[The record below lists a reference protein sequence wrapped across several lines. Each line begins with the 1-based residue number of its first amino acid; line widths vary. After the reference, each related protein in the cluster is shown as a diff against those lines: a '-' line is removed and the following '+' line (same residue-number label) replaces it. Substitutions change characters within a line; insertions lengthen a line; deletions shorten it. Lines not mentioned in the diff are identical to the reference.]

1 MHAAAHLPDQ
11 NLPLEWLDA
20 TIISLLA
27 ERIEQAAD
35 QPAIQYRSGG
45 VWQTLRWSDVVDDV
59 RRTAAVL
66 ADLGVEPGDRVA
78 QFSPNR
84 YEWIMA
90 DLAIQTARA
99 VHVPIHASLAPAQVA
114 YQVADSGAKVV
125 LLAGPQQAESLL
137 GYYGDH
143 REQPADDVRFLCY
156 DPCPSVGAAEV
167 SCLRDRMIHADESL
181 ADRLWHDARSKL
193 APEDLATIL
202 YTSGT
207 TGEPKGV
214 MLNQRNLATNALGT
228 LAAFGSQPHDLRL
241 GWLPMSHIF
250 ARTCDVYT
258 WVAGGGRLALAE
270 GPDTVSPLCG
280 EVHPT
285 LINGV
290 PYFFEKVQRYLVDK
304 GLADMPGALAAAFGG
319 RLRAACSGGA
329 PLPDHVARF
338 YNDRGV
344 YLGQGYGLT
353 ESSPVISASTP
364 TSTKIGTAGR
374 PIPGVEVKIAPDGEI
389 LTRGPHVM
397 LGYWNKP
404 AATAELLRD
413 GWLHTGD
420 LGTLDEEGFLKITGR
435 KKELIVTAA
444 GKKAVPSHLESLLK
458 ADPLIEQA
466 VVLGDGRSYLSAL
479 IVPNREGLAA
489 ELRRQGKEV
498 DLAEA
503 LRHPDVLALYEQHI
517 QERLACVSYYEQVV
531 KFTLLD
537 RPLSVDRGELT
548 LTLKLRRDAI
558 YHNFADAIEAMYK
571 QGSPE
576 CPDMERP

>member
-11 NLPLEWLDA
+11 NVPQEWLDA
-20 TIISLLA
+20 TIISLFA
-27 ERIEQAAD
+27 ERLEQAAD
-35 QPAIQYRSGG
+35 QAAIQFRSGG
-45 VWQTLRWSDVVDDV
+45 AWRTLRWSDVADDV

-66 ADLGVEPGDRVA
+66 AGLGVRAGDRVA

-90 DLAIQTARA
+90 DLAIQAARA
-99 VHVPIHASLAPAQVA
+99 VHVPIHASLAPPQVA
-114 YQVADSGAKVV
+114 YQVADSRAKVV
-125 LLAGPQQAESLL
+125 LLAGAEQSKGLL
-137 GYYGDH
+137 GYYDEH
-143 REQPADDVRFLCY
+143 REQLPAEVRFLCY
-156 DPCPSVGAAEV
+156 DPCPDNGEV
-167 SCLRDRMIHADESL
+167 ASLRDLMIHADE
-181 ADRLWHDARSKL
+181 AQAQRLWREAREAL
-193 APEDLATIL
+193 TPDDLATIL

-228 LAAFGSQPHDLRL
+228 LAAFGSQPDDLRL
-241 GWLPMSHIF
+241 AWLPMSHIF

-270 GPDTVSPLCG
+270 GPDSVSPICREL
-280 EVHPT
+280 HPT

-304 GLADMPGALAAAFGG
+304 GLADVPGALATAFGG

-329 PLPDHVARF
+329 PLPDHVGQF

-364 TSTKIGTAGR
+364 AAMKIGTAGR

-404 AATAELLRD
+404 AATAESLRD

-420 LGTLDEEGFLKITGR
+420 LGTLDEDGFLKITGR

-479 IVPNREGLAA
+479 IVPNREALAA
-489 ELRRQGKEV
+489 ELRRLGKEV
-498 DLAEA
+498 DLAQA
-503 LRHPDVLALYEQHI
+503 SRDPGVVALYEQRI
-517 QERLACVSYYEQVV
+517 KERLASVSYYEQIV
-531 KFTLLD
+531 KFSLLD
-537 RPLSVDRGELT
+537 RPLSIERGELT

-571 QGSPE
+571 
-576 CPDMERP
+576 